1 MRRLLATAG
10 ALGLL
15 ASGCG
20 GGSPRRSPPT
30 NAAARP
36 APGIVLL
43 VPGSGF
49 VGAPKR
55 IAVAMR
61 LPPAIWH
68 AWGLRTRVAAYRG
81 GATGLADV
89 GAALG
94 AVHRAAPRS
103 PVCLYGE
110 SSGGTWALVAAAHDP
125 RVRCVV
131 VAAAPTDQETW
142 ARSASRAARSLAR
155 RKWPQYFGADP
166 HQDNAFEPYDVWG
179 ALHPQIPVLGFYAA
193 GDPIVPAQQ
202 GAIFARADPS
212 AQIHVL
218 PRGPRRFI
226 HSSVATAALKRE
238 AAEVRR
244 FVLRY
249 DSR

>member
-1 MRRLLATAG
+1 MAVAG
-10 ALGLL
+10 ALTVL

-20 GGSPRRSPPT
+20 GGSPSPST
-30 NAAARP
+30 TTTTTAG
-36 APGIVLL
+36 PGIVLL

-49 VGAPKR
+49 VGAPRR
-55 IAVAMR
+55 IAAAMR

-68 AWGLRTRVAAYRG
+68 EWGLRTRVAAYRG

-94 AVHRAAPRS
+94 AVHRAFPRS

-110 SSGGTWALVAAAHDP
+110 SSGGTWALVVAARDP

-131 VAAAPTDQETW
+131 VAAAPTDQESW
-142 ARSASRAARSLAR
+142 ARSTSRAARSLAR

-179 ALHPQIPVLGFYAA
+179 AERPRIPVLGYYAA
-193 GDPIVPAQQ
+193 GDPIVPVQQ
-202 GAIFARADPS
+202 GRIFARADPG
-212 AQIHVL
+212 ARIRVL
-218 PRGPRRFI
+218 PRGAHRFI
-226 HSSVATAALKRE
+226 HSGVTARALRR
-238 AAEVRR
+238 AADGIRR